1 MQAGKSTR
9 RPRRP
14 SRNWSSKLH
23 TRKNNQMTHRRI
35 RICLSILF
43 LLLTMAVTAVAQS
56 APGFSGLWKQDN
68 DRCQPKRKADITLR
82 IEHYDPELTVETS
95 ISRNSGNARHAVQ
108 KYTTDGMVSV
118 STGADGDEFHTSV
131 VWKDASLVFS
141 IEEHEDGRILR
152 SNETWSVI
160 EDGATLERTREGDDG
175 RKQILFFR
183 RIAVSSSDSKSG
195 FVKAGEK

>member
-9 RPRRP
+9 RPPRP

-82 IEHYDPELTVETS
+82 IEHYDPELTGEKS

-141 IEEHEDGRILR
+141 IEEQKEAQFFGP
-152 SNETWSVI
+152 NEQCWY
-160 EDGATLERTREGDDG
+160 
-175 RKQILFFR
+175 F
-183 RIAVSSSDSKSG
+183 
-195 FVKAGEK
+195 GE

>member
-82 IEHYDPELTVETS
+82 I
-95 ISRNSGNARHAVQ
+95 AA
-108 KYTTDGMVSV
+108 
-118 STGADGDEFHTSV
+118 
-131 VWKDASLVFS
+131 
-141 IEEHEDGRILR
+141 LR
-152 SNETWSVI
+152 PGTH
-160 EDGATLERTREGDDG
+160 G
-175 RKQILFFR
+175 
-183 RIAVSSSDSKSG
+183 
-195 FVKAGEK
+195 